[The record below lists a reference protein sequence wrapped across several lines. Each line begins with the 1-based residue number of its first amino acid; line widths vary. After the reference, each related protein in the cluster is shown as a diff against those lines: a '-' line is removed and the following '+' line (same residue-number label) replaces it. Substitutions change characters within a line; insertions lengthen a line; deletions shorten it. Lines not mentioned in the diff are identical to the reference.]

1 MTMRKDKLI
10 KLVHIAKSQL
20 KMDDDVYRCLLNQYF
35 NRSSS
40 KELKVNELQ
49 ELVKVLQSKGAKI
62 KLPFT
67 RFQPNKLS
75 PMCRKVWAMWK
86 AMKNDGI
93 IEKDTS
99 AALNAYIKRLL
110 AYSVSWQK
118 LNNSEANT
126 IIESLKKWR
135 ERVGKENA

>member
-20 KMDDDVYRCLLNQYF
+20 KMDDDVYRCLLKQHF

-49 ELVKVLQSKGAKI
+49 DLVKVLQLKGAKI
-62 KLPFT
+62 KLPF
-67 RFQPNKLS
+67 QPSKLS

-86 AMKNDGI
+86 AMANDGI
-93 IEKDTS
+93 IEKSTS
-99 AALNAYIKRLL
+99 TALNTYIRRLL
-110 AYSVSWQK
+110 LCSVRWQA
-118 LNNSEANT
+118 LTNDEANT

-135 ERVGKENA
+135 ERVGKENV